1 MKVGII
7 STGSMGST
15 LGKLCQDNGHEIYWA
30 SDGRSERSRNN
41 AEKLGFTDVVTHDK
55 LAEICQVVF
64 CVVSGEGN
72 ALAIAEQFGR
82 NGYRGIYVDANGFST
97 QETDTMLYRT
107 AYKYRLKLTEM
118 GIRGWTIYDEQ
129 IPRPETAKMFIS
141 SPEAEAVKDLLDNPN
156 WVFTVNNEVRPKQT
170 IREFNAGLRQ

>member
-30 SDGRSERSRNN
+30 SEGRSERSRNN
-41 AEKLGFTDVVTHDK
+41 AEQLGFTDVVTHDK
-55 LAEICQVVF
+55 LAEMCQVVF

-156 WVFTVNNEVRPKQT
+156 WVFTVNDEVRPKQT

>member
-156 WVFTVNNEVRPKQT
+156 WVFTVNDEVRPKQT

>member
-7 STGSMGST
+7 STGSMGTT
-15 LGKLCQDNGHEIYWA
+15 LGKMCQDNGHEVYWA
-30 SDGRSERSRNN
+30 SDGRSERSRSN
-41 AEKLGFTDVVTHDK
+41 AEKFGFSDVVIQRNLVEMCD
-55 LAEICQVVF
+55 AIF

-72 ALAIAEQFGR
+72 ALSIAEMCGK
-82 NGYRGIYVDANGFST
+82 NGYRGIYVDANGFSSDT
-97 QETDTMLYRT
+97 TDTMLYRL

-118 GIRGWTIYDEQ
+118 GIRGWTVFDEQ

-141 SPEAEAVKDLLDNPN
+141 SPEAETVKDLLNSPN
-156 WVFTVNNEVRPKQT
+156 WVFTINDEVRPKQT

>member
-30 SDGRSERSRNN
+30 SNGRSERSRNN

-129 IPRPETAKMFIS
+129 IQRPETAKMFIA
-141 SPEAEAVKDLLDNPN
+141 SPEAETVKDLLDNPN
-156 WVFTVNNEVRPKQT
+156 WVFTVNDEVRPKQI